1 MNKIMTKTIND
12 VIDFATNQAQTEHGT
27 VPPALIVAVVA
38 GHVVNE
44 IKTETVN
51 HYTDPTEQFFA
62 GIWHSSVGA
71 KSVNYTEEEVCVIL
85 EGRVRLTD
93 MSGRT
98 KEFAAGST
106 FVLPAGFKG
115 IWETLE
121 AVKKIYVIW
130 QSK

>member
-1 MNKIMTKTIND
+1 MTKTIND
-12 VIDFATNQAQTEHGT
+12 VVDFETHKVEVEHGT
-27 VPPALIVAVVA
+27 VPQERVVA
-38 GHVVNE
+38 GVASDANTK
-44 IKTETVN
+44 ITMQTYN

-62 GIWHSSVGA
+62 GIWQSSVGA

-93 MSGRT
+93 LAGNA
-98 KEFAAGST
+98 KEFGAGST

-115 IWETLE
+115 TWETLE

-130 QSK
+130 QAK